1 MQNYL
6 IKNISL
12 VNEGKTRVADL
23 LIQNGRIE
31 KIADQISPAFAVTEI
46 NGEGKYLLP
55 GVIDDQVHFRE
66 PGLTHKATI
75 YTEARAA
82 VAGGVTSFMEMPN
95 TLPPAFT
102 QELLEQK
109 YAIGARSSLANYSFY
124 MGTSNDN
131 AEEALR
137 TNDKKKDVCGIKIF
151 MGSSTGNLLVDNYL
165 TLDRLFR
172 DSEVLIA
179 THCEDEKIIRQNLE
193 RIKKENRELTA
204 ADHPLIR
211 DEEACFESSLTAIQF
226 AKKYGSR
233 LHVFHLSTEKEMQL
247 FSNLLPL
254 EEKRITTEVCV
265 HHLHFSSDDYATLGN
280 RIKCNPAIKA
290 PHNRE
295 ALWKALLDDRLDLI
309 ATDHAPHTLEEKGL
323 VRNADGS
330 LSPIGGD
337 GAHAG
342 SGRSGGGSGAHAAGG
357 SAYERAHAG
366 LPLVQH
372 SLLLML
378 HYVKEGRIS
387 LEKVVE
393 KMSHAVATCFRI
405 EERGYIREGYF
416 ADLVIVDMGQ
426 PSTVL
431 GPSGGHPSA
440 AVRVHR
446 STAEEQGLPQ
456 ARPGNILY
464 KCGWSPLEGFNFP
477 ASVTHT
483 FVNGHL
489 VYGKEGF
496 DESQWGRRLS
506 FTP

>member
-1 MQNYL
+1 MRNYL
-6 IKNISL
+6 IKNVSI
-12 VNEGKTRVADL
+12 VNEGRISTADL
-23 LIQNGRIE
+23 LLKNGRIE
-31 KIADQISPAFAVTEI
+31 KIGPGLQPSFAVTEI
-46 NGEGKYLLP
+46 NGEGLHLLP
-55 GVIDDQVHFRE
+55 GAIDDQVHFRE

-75 YTEARAA
+75 YTEAKAA

-102 QELLEQK
+102 QDLLEQK
-109 YAIGARSSLANYSFY
+109 YAIGASHSLANYSFY

-131 AEEALR
+131 ADEALR
-137 TNDKKKDVCGIKIF
+137 TNDKKRDVCGIKIF

-172 DSEVLIA
+172 ECEVLIA

-193 RIKKENRELTA
+193 RLKQEGRELVA

-211 DEEACFESSLTAIQF
+211 DAEACFESSLTAIQF
-226 AKKYGSR
+226 AQKHNSR

-254 EEKRITTEVCV
+254 ADKRITAEVCV
-265 HHLHFSSDDYATLGN
+265 HHLHFTSDDYDRLGN

-309 ATDHAPHTLEEKGL
+309 ATDHAPHTLAEK
-323 VRNADGS
+323 
-330 LSPIGGD
+330 
-337 GAHAG
+337 
-342 SGRSGGGSGAHAAGG
+342 SGP
-357 SAYERAHAG
+357 YERAHAG

-378 HYVKEGRIS
+378 HYVREGRIS

-393 KMSHAVATCFRI
+393 KMSHAVATCFQI
-405 EERGYIREGYF
+405 AERGYIREGYF
-416 ADLVIVDMGQ
+416 ADLVMVDLGR
-426 PSTVL
+426 PSRV
-431 GPSGGHPSA
+431 SA
-440 AVRVHR
+440 
-446 STAEEQGLPQ
+446 E
-456 ARPGNILY
+456 NILY
-464 KCGWSPLEGFNFP
+464 KCGWSPLEGFEFP
-477 ASVTHT
+477 ATVTHT

-489 VYGKEGF
+489 VYGNGVF
-496 DESQWGRRLS
+496 NESQWGQRMR
-506 FTP
+506 FDRE

>member
-1 MQNYL
+1 MRNYL
-6 IKNISL
+6 IKNISI
-12 VNEGKTRVADL
+12 VNEGKITTADVL
-23 LIQNGRIE
+23 FKNGRIE
-31 KIADQISPAFAVTEI
+31 KMGTEIQTSFAVTEI
-46 NGEGKYLLP
+46 NGEGKHLLP
-55 GVIDDQVHFRE
+55 GIIDDQVHFRE
-66 PGLTHKATI
+66 PGLTHKASI

-102 QELLEQK
+102 QDLLEQK

-131 AEEALR
+131 ADEALR
-137 TNDKKKDVCGIKIF
+137 TNDKKREICGIKIF

-172 DSEVLIA
+172 ESEVLIA

-193 RIKKENRELTA
+193 RLKGEGRELTA
-204 ADHPLIR
+204 SDHPLIR
-211 DEEACFESSLTAIQF
+211 DAEACFESSLTAIQF
-226 AKKYGSR
+226 AQKHNSR
-233 LHVFHLSTEKEMQL
+233 LHVFHLSSEKEMQL
-247 FSNLLPL
+247 FGNLLPL
-254 EEKRITTEVCV
+254 EEKRITAEVCV
-265 HHLHFSSDDYATLGN
+265 HHLHFSSDDYARLGN

-290 PHNRE
+290 PNNRE

-323 VRNADGS
+323 VRLSDGS
-330 LSPIGGD
+330 LAVLPE
-337 GAHAG
+337 GAG
-342 SGRSGGGSGAHAAGG
+342 PGGSGHGAGG
-357 SAYERAHAG
+357 SAYERSHAG

-405 EERGYIREGYF
+405 AERGYLREGYF
-416 ADLVIVDMGQ
+416 ADAVIVDLHS
-426 PSTVL
+426 PSQV
-431 GPSGGHPSA
+431 SRDS
-440 AVRVHR
+440 
-446 STAEEQGLPQ
+446 
-456 ARPGNILY
+456 ILY

-477 ASVTHT
+477 ATVTHT

-489 VYGKEGF
+489 VYGNGAF
-496 DESQWGRRLS
+496 DESQWGQRMRFDL
-506 FTP
+506 